1 MRTLSFLSAK
11 AVRGLLVHA
20 TWACLVIASAA
31 RAGQQAVTDDPNT
44 KAMAAYR
51 YLHEHPELG
60 HEEFLAHSYIKQAL
74 TDHGFAEFVES
85 IKAPTAVIAVLH
97 APRRGPVIALRA
109 ELDARSLDN
118 GEAEPLDHDP
128 RSVIPGKMHNCGHDL
143 HAATLLGA
151 ALELKKQ
158 LRSLRGTFI
167 FVFQPA
173 EETKGGADEIVD
185 EGILQRLG
193 VQAVFAQHSVPGM
206 AVGTEGISSGTPLAG
221 SAYFTL
227 RIGGRGSHVAAPYE
241 GDDLAATTSR
251 LAQALT
257 DWPARHLDIA
267 NHPAVISLTRIHADS
282 GQAGSLPTQAEI
294 KGSLRAFENPWQSA
308 EGASL
313 KDRIEGFVG
322 GLAAANGVTL
332 DWEWQ
337 RGSPPTINDAALF
350 DEMIPSLQRQWHGKL
365 ATTYYRGMFSEDFS
379 YYTPAIRSL
388 YFSLG
393 IAKDRLGV
401 GAVHT
406 TRFTVHPEAVSEGV
420 AFLVLLAKTASNA
433 LDSYK
438 PAAVK

>member
-1 MRTLSFLSAK
+1 MRAFSFLSVK
-11 AVRGLLVHA
+11 AIRGLLVHA
-20 TWACLVIASAA
+20 AWICLVVAGAA
-31 RAGQQAVTDDPNT
+31 QAGQPAATDDPNT
-44 KAMAAYR
+44 VAMAAYR

-74 TDHGFAEFVES
+74 TTHGFAEFVES
-85 IKAPTAVIAVLH
+85 IKAPTAIIAVLR
-97 APRRGPVIALRA
+97 APRPGPVIALRA

-118 GEAEPLDHDP
+118 GEEEPLDHEP
-128 RSVIPGKMHNCGHDL
+128 RSAISGKMHNCGHDL
-143 HAATLLGA
+143 HAAALLGA

-158 LRSLRGTFI
+158 LRSLRGTFV

-193 VQAVFAQHSVPGM
+193 VQAIFAQHSVPGM
-206 AVGTEGISSGTPLAG
+206 AVGTEGIAPGTPLAG

-227 RIGGRGSHVAAPYE
+227 RIHGRGSHVAAPYE

-282 GQAGSLPTQAEI
+282 GQSGSLPTLAEI
-294 KGSLRAFENPWQSA
+294 KGSLRAFENPWQSSA
-308 EGASL
+308 GAPL
-313 KDRIEGFVG
+313 KDGIEGFMG

-332 DWEWQ
+332 EWEWQ
-337 RGSPPTINDAALF
+337 RGSPPTTNNAALF
-350 DEMIPSLQRQWHGKL
+350 DAMVPALQRQWRGKF

-379 YYTPAIRSL
+379 YYTAAIPAL

-393 IAKDRLGV
+393 IAKDGLGV
-401 GAVHT
+401 GAIHT
-406 TRFTVHPEAVSEGV
+406 TSFAAHPKAVSEGLS
-420 AFLVLLAKTASNA
+420 FLVLLAKTAGNA
-433 LDSYK
+433 L
-438 PAAVK
+438 